1 MIRLIAT
8 DIDGTLIPEGTHEFP
23 WELTHQ
29 IEELKKLG
37 ILFVAASGRQYKSMK
52 KLFSPTAENVVFV
65 SGNGSYVKCRDREIL
80 ECVMDSQILEHLV
93 KRLRQLEKEGY
104 YFVAESKAAAY
115 VETDCE
121 DFYRMLVDNYHYE
134 VEKVKDIL
142 KECNGILKISFY
154 HRDRIEAV
162 AEKFHRVWDDKIN
175 VLRSGT
181 QWIDFM
187 PYGVDKGHAIQKIQ
201 QILGVTREETMVF
214 GDNGNDVAMLKS
226 AEYSFAVETAA
237 DAVKKAAKYQ
247 VMSPKQKGVLSIIQQ
262 VIEQGGNYN
271 V

>member
-23 WELTHQ
+23 LELTRQ
-29 IEELKKLG
+29 IEELKELG

-52 KLFSPTAENVVFV
+52 KLFSPTAHNVVFV

-80 ECVMDSQILEHLV
+80 ECVMDREILCSLV
-93 KRLRQLEKEGY
+93 QELRVLEKEGY
-104 YFVAESKAAAY
+104 YFVAESKSAAY
-115 VETDCE
+115 VETDNE
-121 DFYRMLVDNYHYE
+121 EFYRMLVDNYHYE
-134 VEKVKDIL
+134 VTKVKDIL
-142 KECNGILKISFY
+142 KENGILKISFY

-187 PYGVDKGHAIQKIQ
+187 PYGVDKGNAIQKIQ
-201 QILGVTREETMVF
+201 EILGVTKEETMAF

-237 DAVKKAAKYQ
+237 DEVKEAANYQ
-247 VMSPKQKGVLSIIQQ
+247 TLSPKQKGVLSIIQQ
-262 VIEQGGNYN
+262 VIEQGGNYD
-271 V
+271 VR

>member
-37 ILFVAASGRQYKSMK
+37 ILFVAASGRQYKRMI

-104 YFVAESKAAAY
+104 
-115 VETDCE
+115 
-121 DFYRMLVDNYHYE
+121 
-134 VEKVKDIL
+134 
-142 KECNGILKISFY
+142 
-154 HRDRIEAV
+154 
-162 AEKFHRVWDDKIN
+162 
-175 VLRSGT
+175 
-181 QWIDFM
+181 
-187 PYGVDKGHAIQKIQ
+187 
-201 QILGVTREETMVF
+201 
-214 GDNGNDVAMLKS
+214 
-226 AEYSFAVETAA
+226 
-237 DAVKKAAKYQ
+237 
-247 VMSPKQKGVLSIIQQ
+247 
-262 VIEQGGNYN
+262 
-271 V
+271 